1 LLKSKRVKIALIVF
15 ILIFIIGSIYL
26 QKVKSQKREY
36 IEFAKKVITF
46 SKNKDYF
53 QIYNLFDPA
62 LRDKLSIDRISKFS
76 LKLKD
81 KDIKNFKFIENGKE
95 ILLKR
100 DDLLLI
106 LKKRDNK
113 IFLEDIK
120 DKNISILKEF
130 KLMPIKK
137 N

>member
-1 LLKSKRVKIALIVF
+1 MLKSKRVKIALIVF
-15 ILIFIIGSIYL
+15 ILIFIIGSIYF

-36 IEFAKKVITF
+36 IKFAKKVITF

-81 KDIKNFKFIENGKE
+81 KDIKNFKFIENGKK